1 MYVGMGMRKK
11 VERGNRKG
19 RTGNG
24 NGSLPLTALIS
35 SVYIYIWEVL
45 HIYRG
50 SGPVSMHS
58 QQTPRMDKYAQKRKI
73 SRLI

>member
-35 SVYIYIWEVL
+35 SVYIYIYGRSFIYIGGLDPFLCIPNKL
-45 HIYRG
+45 HVWIN
-50 SGPVSMHS
+50 MH
-58 QQTPRMDKYAQKRKI
+58 RKG
-73 SRLI
+73 RYLV